1 MTAMHQP
8 VPAKTSKQNV
18 TRLRGRGLARTQAV
32 ILAGGRGTR
41 LAPYTSILPKPLMPI
56 GDRAVLE
63 VVVDQLS
70 ACGVRR
76 VTFCVGYLAHLIR
89 AVFDQRANGEIEI
102 GYSYEHEALGTAA
115 PLRLVEGLDET
126 FIVMNG
132 DVLTKLDQYDGR
144 GSFAGW
150 VRSITVTRCLM
161 QLRSPWR
168 RGLRLI
174 ASAGPERHSAEC
186 EPAARDDSQ
195 LGLDLERA
203 LDRLGETARPVV
215 WLHDVEG
222 YTHAEIGTLLGGTP
236 SLSKSQLARAHER
249 LRALLEPSG
258 VLHPCTP
265 VSTIC

>member
-1 MTAMHQP
+1 MPSNADIDLAPGTLERARAGEIDALEAIYRGFAP
-8 VPAKTSKQNV
+8 GV
-18 TRLRGRGLARTQAV
+18 TTLARR
-32 ILAGGRGTR
+32 LLGR
-41 LAPYTSILPKPLMPI
+41 LAAAE
-56 GDRAVLE
+56 D
-63 VVVDQLS
+63 
-70 ACGVRR
+70 
-76 VTFCVGYLAHLIR
+76 LAQD
-89 AVFDQRANGEIEI
+89 VFI
-102 GYSYEHEALGTAA
+102 
-115 PLRLVEGLDET
+115 
-126 FIVMNG
+126 

-174 ASAGPERHSAEC
+174 THGDAESRSGDAEPVAPEGA
-186 EPAARDDSQ
+186 Q

-203 LDRLGETARPVV
+203 LDRLGETARLVV

-222 YTHAEIGTLLGGTP
+222 YTHAEIGALLGGTP

-249 LRALLEPSG
+249 LRELLEPSG
-258 VLHPCTP
+258 VIQPCMP